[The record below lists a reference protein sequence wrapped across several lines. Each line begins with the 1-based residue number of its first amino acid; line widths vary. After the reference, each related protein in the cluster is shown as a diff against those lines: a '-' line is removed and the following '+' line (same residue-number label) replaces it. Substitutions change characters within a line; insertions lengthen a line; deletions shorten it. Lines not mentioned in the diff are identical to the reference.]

1 MNMNDANQLTRIY
14 NTLLLIK
21 TSGEDTITMGNCL
34 QVFKT
39 FLSNISIEEK
49 EKEED

>member
-34 QVFKT
+34 QAFKT
-39 FLSNISIEEK
+39 FLSNVSIKEDDEEG
-49 EKEED
+49 